1 MSTDAMTRPGEGVP
15 GAPAGGPVPGAGA
28 RPAGHLR
35 RRLFPY
41 LLNLPSLLVI
51 FSLIAYPIGLSIWYS
66 LHNYNLRHPERFDFV
81 GLKNYITAITS
92 DAFQSA
98 LWITFK
104 FSAAAVT
111 LSLLVGLALALL
123 LNREIR
129 GRRFVRALVLVPWA
143 VPPIINATMWRLIYD
158 PHTGALN
165 GLLLQLGLIDK
176 YQDWLTSS
184 TFVVPMVVLAFVW
197 NRVPL
202 VVILLLSALQAIP
215 SDLYE
220 AARVD
225 KASKWRQFRRITLP
239 WLAKP
244 ILIVLIL
251 ETMTSLRSLDLFY
264 VLTSGGPGNS
274 TTVVSWLTYQTSFVG
289 LDFGLGAA
297 YSYLI
302 VMITAVVT
310 VIYLRLIFTKG
321 EVS

>member
-1 MSTDAMTRPGEGVP
+1 VTIQSADRG
-15 GAPAGGPVPGAGA
+15 AGGALGEVAGPSA
-28 RPAGHLR
+28 PQEGRGVRKR
-35 RRLFPY
+35 RGRWFPY
-41 LLNLPSLLVI
+41 LLNLPALLVI
-51 FSLIAYPIGLSIWYS
+51 FSLIAYPICLSIWYS
-66 LHNYNLRHPERFDFV
+66 LHNYNLRRPGQFQFV
-81 GLKNYITAITS
+81 GLKNYITAVTS
-92 DAFQSA
+92 DAFGSA
-98 LWITFK
+98 LWVTLE
-104 FSAAAVT
+104 FSVAAVSV
-111 LSLLVGLALALL
+111 SLLIGLGLALL
-123 LNREIR
+123 LNRKIP
-129 GRRFVRALVLVPWA
+129 GRRFVRALVLIPWA

-176 YQDWLTSS
+176 YQNWLTSPKL
-184 TFVVPMVVLAFVW
+184 VVPMVVMAFVW

-202 VVILLLSALQAIP
+202 VVILLLSSLQAVP

-225 KASKWRQFRRITLP
+225 RASKWRQFRRITLP

-264 VLTSGGPGNS
+264 VLTSGGPGHS
-274 TTVVSWLTYQTSFVG
+274 TTVVSWLTYQTSFVN

-302 VMITAVVT
+302 VLITAIVT
-310 VIYLRLIFTKG
+310 VVYLRLIFTKG